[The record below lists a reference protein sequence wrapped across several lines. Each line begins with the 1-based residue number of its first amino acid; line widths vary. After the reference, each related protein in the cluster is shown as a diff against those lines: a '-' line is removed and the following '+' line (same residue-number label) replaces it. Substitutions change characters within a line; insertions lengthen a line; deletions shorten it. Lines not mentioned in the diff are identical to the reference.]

1 MRLVSNLDD
10 RRAHIK
16 PGAGRQV
23 SGAEAEIDVEL
34 ITGQPAPVKVAGE
47 WGSTG
52 VHHGQLHVRMCR
64 PVGRA
69 RAAAPARCR
78 QHGRPRNRACLPRA
92 PPAEGRPCDG
102 PLSWGIRT
110 DVTYRSLTSPARAR
124 HSKPSLPGPA
134 SNQPPPHAIEHTMRG
149 TSGWACA
156 VAGWRSHQALRGLE
170 QLPTARFLRMRASST
185 TRREAYIQERRM
197 KNPAS
202 ILTGLNATQYTTLM
216 SDT

>member
-1 MRLVSNLDD
+1 MSGCADPSVVRVLPRPPGVASQAGLGIEPAFREHLPLSDGRPAHDQLD
-10 RRAHIK
+10 RAASRWRMPNVK
-16 PGAGRQV
+16 PGENL
-23 SGAEAEIDVEL
+23 S
-34 ITGQPAPVKVAGE
+34 
-47 WGSTG
+47 ST
-52 VHHGQLHVRMCR
+52 
-64 PVGRA
+64 
-69 RAAAPARCR
+69 
-78 QHGRPRNRACLPRA
+78 
-92 PPAEGRPCDG
+92 EGRPCDG
-102 PLSWGIRT
+102 PVSWGIRT

-185 TRREAYIQERRM
+185 THREAYIQERRM

-216 SDT
+216 RDTLSEAGQ